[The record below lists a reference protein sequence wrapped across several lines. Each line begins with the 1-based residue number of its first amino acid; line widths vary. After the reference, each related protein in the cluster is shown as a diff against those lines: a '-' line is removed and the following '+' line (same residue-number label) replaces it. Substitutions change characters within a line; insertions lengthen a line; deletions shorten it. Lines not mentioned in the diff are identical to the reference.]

1 MKLFLPSIRRW
12 QRGSVII
19 TAMAIVIVVGV
30 AVGTALSLSSNV
42 ARNSYRSRQHA
53 SAESV
58 ADGALEVM
66 YAKWS
71 GAGRAALQS
80 NLGLPTAADIAAMS
94 GVANAPG
101 PSSSPAYPDFAG
113 FTFAAYS
120 LDPLDVAGVPVG
132 SGPAAVTLVP
142 VAGRPGW
149 MSRAYN
155 YLAKATVAMPVIGGT
170 DTVTVSRRFQKA
182 DAPIFQSAIFYEGAL
197 EIHPGPDMNITGLVH
212 TNTDLYASTGG
223 SNLTFNRNVSFGS
236 SYSEGVAPGD
246 ARTTLTIAPNYP
258 GGKSSQLNKVDR
270 LEPLGIAP
278 SSVFNTTDTN
288 PNNDSFREL
297 IERPVSGF
305 PDPPEIA
312 NLRFYNQAGLKIL
325 LDTSRAAADP
335 LRLRV
340 YNGRGV
346 ELTTAGG
353 ASVVNLLNAV
363 TAAVSGGEIIRD
375 NRETNN
381 VHLTSFDMSQLSN
394 IVSQFSA
401 LSPPSSGNLTSQA
414 VNTYNKVVYIADVSA
429 DPNGGTSTV
438 NATATQAEKA
448 VRLRN
453 GAILPDDVTV
463 ASENPVYIQGDYN
476 SGGPTGGVVSNTAN
490 PTSPMSAFSDPTA
503 PGYTRKSCAVLGDAV
518 NILSNNW
525 NDAYS
530 TAAVSSRAASNT
542 TINTGIFSGNVPT
555 NFYGDGAYSGG
566 AENFP
571 RFMETWS
578 GQCLT
583 YYGSMVCLFAS
594 KQGNGSWGASN
605 VYSPPTRR
613 WFFDENFLLK
623 PPPGTLQSTTYSRGR
638 WVRY

>member
-1 MKLFLPSIRRW
+1 MKLFLPSIRRS

-42 ARNSYRSRQHA
+42 ARNSYRSRQRA

-66 YAKWS
+66 YAKWC
-71 GAGRAALQS
+71 GAGRTAIQS

-113 FTFAAYS
+113 FTFAAYTLS
-120 LDPLDVAGVPVG
+120 PLDAAGVPLG
-132 SGPAAVTLVP
+132 SGSPAVALIP

-197 EIHPGPDMNITGLVH
+197 EIHPGPDMNVTGLVH

-223 SNLTFNRNVSFGS
+223 SNLTFSRNVSFGS
-236 SYSEGVAPGD
+236 SYTEDVAPGD
-246 ARTTLTIAPNYP
+246 ARTTMTTAPNYP

-288 PNNDSFREL
+288 PNNDNFREL

-476 SGGPTGGVVSNTAN
+476 SGGPTGGVVSNTAT
-490 PTSPMSAFSDPTA
+490 PSSPISAFSDPTA

-525 NDAYS
+525 NDANS
-530 TAAVSSRAASNT
+530 TAAVSSRTASNT

-555 NFYGDGAYSGG
+555 NAYGDGAYSGG

-605 VYSPPTRR
+605 VYSPPTRQ

>member
-1 MKLFLPSIRRW
+1 MKQFLPGIGRS

-42 ARNSYRSRQHA
+42 ARNSYRSRQRA
-53 SAESV
+53 SAECV
-58 ADGALEVM
+58 ADGGLEVM
-66 YAKWS
+66 YAKWCA
-71 GAGRAALQS
+71 AGRAAIQS
-80 NLGLPTAADIAAMS
+80 NQGLPTPADLTAMS

-101 PSSSPAYPDFAG
+101 PSGSPAYPG
-113 FTFAAYS
+113 FSGYSFAAYS
-120 LDPLDVAGVPVG
+120 LEPLDAAGAPMA
-132 SGPAAVTLVP
+132 SGPPAISLIP

-149 MSRAYN
+149 MSRAYT
-155 YLAKATVAMPVIGGT
+155 YLAKATVNVPVIGGT
-170 DTVTVSRRFQKA
+170 DTVTVTRRFQKA

-197 EIHPGPDMNITGLVH
+197 EIHPGPDMQITGLVH
-212 TNTDLYASTGG
+212 TNTDLYASTSG
-223 SNLTFNRNVSFGS
+223 SNLTFSRNVSFGS
-236 SYSEGVAPGD
+236 SYAEGVAPGD
-246 ARTTLTIAPNYP
+246 SRTTMTVAPNFP
-258 GGKSSQLNKVDR
+258 SGKSSQLNKVDR
-270 LEPLGIAP
+270 LEPLGIDP
-278 SSVFNTTDTN
+278 SSMFNTTDTN
-288 PNNDSFREL
+288 PNNDGFREL

-305 PDPPEIA
+305 TDPPEIA

-346 ELTTAGG
+346 ELTAAGG
-353 ASVVNLLNAV
+353 SSVVNLLNAV
-363 TAAVSGGEIIRD
+363 KAAVSPGEIIRD

-381 VHLTSFDMSQLSN
+381 VHLTSLDMSQLSN

-401 LSPPSSGNLTSQA
+401 LSPPSSGNLSSQA
-414 VNTYNKVVYIADVSA
+414 VNTYNKVIYIADVSA

-438 NATATQAEKA
+438 NATGTQAEKA

-463 ASENPVYIQGDYN
+463 ASQNPVYIQGDYN

-490 PTSPMSAFSDPTA
+490 STSPLSAFSDPTA
-503 PGYTRKSCAVLGDAV
+503 PGYTRKACAVLGDAV

-525 NDAYS
+525 NDANS
-530 TAAVSSRAASNT
+530 TASVSTRIATNT

-555 NFYGDGAYSGG
+555 DFYGDGAYSGG

-571 RFMETWS
+571 RFLENWS
-578 GQCLT
+578 AQCLT

-594 KQGNGSWGASN
+594 KEGNGSWGASN

-613 WFFDENFLLK
+613 WFFDDNFLLN

>member
-1 MKLFLPSIRRW
+1 MKLFLPGIRRSR
-12 QRGSVII
+12 RGSVII

-42 ARNSYRSRQHA
+42 ARNSYRSRQRA
-53 SAESV
+53 SAEGV

-66 YAKWS
+66 YAKWCD
-71 GAGRAALQS
+71 AGRAALQS
-80 NLGLPTAADIAAMS
+80 NQGLPTAADIAAMS

-101 PSSSPAYPDFAG
+101 PGSSPAYPDFAG
-113 FTFAAYS
+113 YSFATYS
-120 LDPLDVAGVPVG
+120 LQPLDAAGVPVG
-132 SGPAAVTLVP
+132 SGPPAGTLLP

-149 MSRAYN
+149 MSRAYS
-155 YLAKATVAMPVIGGT
+155 YLATATVNVPVIGGT
-170 DTVTVSRRFQKA
+170 DTVTVTRRFQKA
-182 DAPIFQSAIFYEGAL
+182 DAPIFQSAIFYEGTL
-197 EIHPGPDMNITGLVH
+197 EIHPSPDMNITGLVH
-212 TNTDLYASTGG
+212 TNTDLYASTSG
-223 SNLTFNRNVSFGS
+223 SDLTFSRNVSFGLT
-236 SYSEGVAPGD
+236 YSEGAAPGD
-246 ARTTLTIAPNYP
+246 SRTTLTTAPNFP
-258 GGKSSQLNKVDR
+258 SGKSSQLNKVDR
-270 LEPLGIAP
+270 LEPLGINP
-278 SSVFNTTDTN
+278 SSVFDTTDTN

-297 IERPVSGF
+297 IERPVTGF
-305 PDPPEIA
+305 TDPPEIA
-312 NLRFYNQAGLKIL
+312 SLRFYNQAGLKIL

-346 ELTTAGG
+346 ELTAAGG
-353 ASVVNLLNAV
+353 PSVVNVLNAV
-363 TAAVSGGEIIRD
+363 NAAVSPGEIIRD
-375 NRETNN
+375 NREANN
-381 VHLTSFDMSQLSN
+381 VLLTSLDMSQLSN
-394 IVSQFSA
+394 IVSQFNA
-401 LSPPSSGNLTSQA
+401 LSPPSGGNLASQA
-414 VNTYNKVVYIADVSA
+414 VNTYNKVIYIADVSA

-438 NATATQAEKA
+438 NATGAQAKKA

-463 ASENPVYIQGDYN
+463 ASENPVYVQGDYN
-476 SGGPTGGVVSNTAN
+476 SGGPTGGVVSNAAT
-490 PTSPMSAFSDPTA
+490 PSSPMSAFSDPTA

-525 NDAYS
+525 NDANS
-530 TAAVSSRAASNT
+530 TSSVSSRIAGNT

-555 NFYGDGAYSGG
+555 NFYGDGSYSGG

-583 YYGSMVCLFAS
+583 YYGSMVCLFES

>member
-1 MKLFLPSIRRW
+1 MKNSLSKCRSSE
-12 QRGSVII
+12 RGSVII

-42 ARNSYRSRQHA
+42 ARNSYRSRQRA
-53 SAESV
+53 GAESV

-66 YAKWS
+66 YAKWCA
-71 GAGRAALQS
+71 AGRAAIQG
-80 NLGLPTAADIAAMS
+80 NQGLPTPADLTAMS

-113 FTFAAYS
+113 YSLAAYS
-120 LDPLDVAGVPVG
+120 IEPLDAAGVPVG
-132 SGPAAVTLVP
+132 GGPPVVSLIP

-149 MSRAYN
+149 MSRAYT
-155 YLAKATVAMPVIGGT
+155 YLAKATASVPVIGGT
-170 DTVTVSRRFQKA
+170 DSVTVSRRFQKA

-197 EIHPGPDMNITGLVH
+197 EIHPGPDMQVTGLVH
-212 TNTDLYASTGG
+212 TNSDLYASTSG
-223 SNLTFNRNVSFGS
+223 SNLSFSRNVSFGS

-246 ARTTLTIAPNYP
+246 SRTTMTVAPSYP
-258 GGKSSQLNKVDR
+258 SGKSSQLNKVDR
-270 LEPLGIAP
+270 MEPLGIDPTA
-278 SSVFNTTDTN
+278 VFDTTDTN
-288 PNNDSFREL
+288 PNNDGFREL
-297 IERPVSGF
+297 IERPASGF

-312 NLRFYNQAGLKIL
+312 GLRFFNQAGLKIL

-346 ELTTAGG
+346 ELTAAGG
-353 ASVVNLLNAV
+353 SSVVNLLNAV
-363 TAAVSGGEIIRD
+363 NAAVSPGEIIRD
-375 NRETNN
+375 NREAND

-394 IVSQFSA
+394 VVSQFNA
-401 LSPPSSGNLTSQA
+401 LSPPSGGNLTSQS
-414 VNTYNKVVYIADVSA
+414 VNTYNKVIYIADVSA

-438 NATATQAEKA
+438 NGTAAQAEKA

-463 ASENPVYIQGDYN
+463 ASQNPVYIQGDYN
-476 SGGPTGGVVSNTAN
+476 SGGPSGGVVSNTAN
-490 PTSPMSAFSDPTA
+490 PTSPLSAFSDPTA

-525 NDAYS
+525 NDANS
-530 TAAVSSRAASNT
+530 TASVSSRVASNT

-555 NFYGDGAYSGG
+555 NNYGDGAYSGG

-571 RFMETWS
+571 RFLESWS
-578 GQCLT
+578 GNCLT
-583 YYGSMVCLFAS
+583 YYGSMVCLFTS
-594 KQGNGSWGASN
+594 KEANGSWGASN

-613 WFFDENFLLK
+613 WFFDDNFLLK

>member
-1 MKLFLPSIRRW
+1 MKLFLPSIRRS

-42 ARNSYRSRQHA
+42 ARNSYRSRQRA

-66 YAKWS
+66 YAKWC

-80 NLGLPTAADIAAMS
+80 NMGLPTAADIAAMS

-113 FTFAAYS
+113 FTFAAYTLS
-120 LDPLDVAGVPVG
+120 PLDAAGVPLG
-132 SGPAAVTLVP
+132 SGSPAVALIP

-197 EIHPGPDMNITGLVH
+197 EIHPGPDMNVTGLVH

-223 SNLTFNRNVSFGS
+223 SNLTFSRNVSFGS

-246 ARTTLTIAPNYP
+246 ARTTMTVAPQYP

-288 PNNDSFREL
+288 PNNDNFREL

-429 DPNGGTSTV
+429 DPNGGTSPV

-476 SGGPTGGVVSNTAN
+476 SGGPTGGVVSNTAT
-490 PTSPMSAFSDPTA
+490 PSSPISAFSDPTA

-525 NDAYS
+525 NDANS
-530 TAAVSSRAASNT
+530 TAAVSSRTASNT

-555 NFYGDGAYSGG
+555 NAYGDGAYSGG

-583 YYGSMVCLFAS
+583 YYGSMVCLVAS

-605 VYSPPTRR
+605 VYSPPTRQ

>member
-1 MKLFLPSIRRW
+1 MKLYLPNIRRS

-42 ARNSYRSRQHA
+42 ARNSYRSRQYA

-66 YAKWS
+66 YAKWCD
-71 GAGRAALQS
+71 AGRSAIQS
-80 NLGLPTAADIAAMS
+80 NQGLPTTADIAAMS
-94 GVANAPG
+94 GTANVPG
-101 PSSSPAYPDFAG
+101 PASSPAYPDFAG
-113 FTFAAYS
+113 YTFDAYS
-120 LDPLDVAGVPVG
+120 LTPLDASGVPVA
-132 SGPAAVTLVP
+132 SGLPVGAMHP

-149 MSRAYN
+149 MSRAYT
-155 YLAKATVAMPVIGGT
+155 YLAKATVSVPVVGGIES
-170 DTVTVSRRFQKA
+170 VSVSRRFQKA

-197 EIHPGPDMNITGLVH
+197 EMHPGPDMNITGLVH

-223 SNLTFNRNVSFGS
+223 SNLTFSRNVSFGS
-236 SYSEGVAPGD
+236 SYTEGVAPGD
-246 ARTTLTIAPNYP
+246 SRTTMTVAPNYP

-270 LEPLGIAP
+270 MEPLGIDP
-278 SSVFNTTDTN
+278 SSVFDKTDAN

-297 IERPVSGF
+297 IERPVTGQT
-305 PDPPEIA
+305 DPPEIA
-312 NLRFYNQAGLKIL
+312 KLRFYNQAGLKIL

-346 ELTTAGG
+346 QLTTAGG
-353 ASVVNLLNAV
+353 AAVVNVLNAV
-363 TAAVSGGEIIRD
+363 NAAVSGGETIRD
-375 NRETNN
+375 NRETND
-381 VHLTSFDMSQLSN
+381 VLLTSVDMSQLSN

-401 LSPPSSGNLTSQA
+401 LSPPSSGNMSSQA
-414 VNTYNKVVYIADVSA
+414 VNTYNKVIYIADVSA
-429 DPNGGTSTV
+429 DPNGGTSAV
-438 NATATQAEKA
+438 NGTAAQAEKA

-453 GAILPDDVTV
+453 GAILPDDLTV

-490 PTSPMSAFSDPTA
+490 PSSPMSAFADPTA
-503 PGYTRKSCAVLGDAV
+503 PGYTRKACAVFGDAV
-518 NILSNNW
+518 SILSNNW
-525 NDAYS
+525 NDANS

-555 NFYGDGAYSGG
+555 NVYGDGAYSGG

-583 YYGSMVCLFAS
+583 YYGSMVSLFQS
-594 KQGNGSWGASN
+594 QQGNGTWGKSN

-613 WFFDENFLLK
+613 WFFDDNFLLK

-638 WVRY
+638 WARF

>member
-1 MKLFLPSIRRW
+1 MKQFLPGIGRS

-42 ARNSYRSRQHA
+42 ARNSYRSRQRA
-53 SAESV
+53 SAECV
-58 ADGALEVM
+58 ADGGLEVM
-66 YAKWS
+66 YAKWCA
-71 GAGRAALQS
+71 AGRAALQS
-80 NLGLPTAADIAAMS
+80 NQGLPTVADIAAMS

-101 PSSSPAYPDFAG
+101 PSGSPAYPG
-113 FTFAAYS
+113 FSGYFFAAYT
-120 LDPLDVAGVPVG
+120 LDPLDAAGAPMA
-132 SGPAAVTLVP
+132 SGPPVISLIP

-149 MSRAYN
+149 MSRAYT
-155 YLAKATVAMPVIGGT
+155 YLAKATVNVPVIGGT
-170 DTVTVSRRFQKA
+170 DTVTVTRRFQKA

-197 EIHPGPDMNITGLVH
+197 ESHPGPDMQITGLVH
-212 TNTDLYASTGG
+212 TNTDLYASTNG
-223 SNLTFNRNVSFGS
+223 SNLTFSRNVSFGS
-236 SYSEGVAPGD
+236 SYAEGVAPGD
-246 ARTTLTIAPNYP
+246 SRTTMTVAPNFP
-258 GGKSSQLNKVDR
+258 SGKSSQLNKVDR
-270 LEPLGIAP
+270 LEPLGINP

-288 PNNDSFREL
+288 PNNDGFREL
-297 IERPVSGF
+297 IERPVGGF
-305 PDPPEIA
+305 ADPPEIA

-346 ELTTAGG
+346 ELTAAGG
-353 ASVVNLLNAV
+353 TSVANLLNAV
-363 TAAVSGGEIIRD
+363 KAAVSPGEIIRD

-394 IVSQFSA
+394 ITAQFNA
-401 LSPPSSGNLTSQA
+401 LSPPSSGNLSSQA
-414 VNTYNKVVYIADVSA
+414 VNTYNKVIYIADVSA
-429 DPNGGTSTV
+429 NPNGGTSTV
-438 NATATQAEKA
+438 NATGTQAEKA

-463 ASENPVYIQGDYN
+463 ASQNPVYIQGDYN

-490 PTSPMSAFSDPTA
+490 STSPLSAFSDPTA

-525 NDAYS
+525 TDANS
-530 TAAVSSRAASNT
+530 TASVSSRLATNT

-555 NFYGDGAYSGG
+555 NYYGDGAYSGG

-571 RFMETWS
+571 RFLETWS
-578 GQCLT
+578 AQCLT
-583 YYGSMVCLFAS
+583 YYGSMVCLFTS
-594 KQGNGSWGASN
+594 KEGNGSWGASN

>member
-1 MKLFLPSIRRW
+1 MKRILPNLRHS
-12 QRGSVII
+12 QKGSVII

-42 ARNSYRSRQHA
+42 ARNSYRSRQRA
-53 SAESV
+53 GAESV

-66 YAKWS
+66 YAKWCD
-71 GAGRAALQS
+71 AGRTALQS
-80 NLGLPTAADIAAMS
+80 NQGLPTAADIAAMS
-94 GVANAPG
+94 GGANAPG
-101 PSSSPAYPDFAG
+101 PASSPAYPDFAG
-113 FTFAAYS
+113 FTFNEYS
-120 LDPLDVAGVPVG
+120 LVPLDAAGVPTGG
-132 SGPAAVTLVP
+132 STPGITMIP

-155 YLAKATVAMPVIGGT
+155 YLAKATVSVPVVGGT
-170 DTVTVSRRFQKA
+170 ESITVSRRFQKA

-223 SNLTFNRNVSFGS
+223 SDLTFSRNVSFGS
-236 SYSEGVAPGD
+236 SYAEGVAPGD
-246 ARTTLTIAPNYP
+246 ARTTMTTAPNYP

-270 LEPLGIAP
+270 LEPLGIDP
-278 SSVFNTTDTN
+278 SSVFDTTDAN
-288 PNNDSFREL
+288 ANNDSFREL
-297 IERPVSGF
+297 IERPVSSQ

-312 NLRFYNQAGLKIL
+312 SLRFYNQAGLKIL

-335 LRLRV
+335 LRMRV

-363 TAAVSGGEIIRD
+363 KAAVSGGEIIRD
-375 NRETNN
+375 NRETND
-381 VHLTSFDMSQLSN
+381 VHLTSLDMSQLSN

-401 LSPPSSGNLTSQA
+401 LSPPSSGNLSSQA
-414 VNTYNKVVYIADVSA
+414 VNTYNKVIYIADISA

-438 NATATQAEKA
+438 NATAAQAEKA

-453 GAILPDDVTV
+453 GATLPDDVTV

-476 SGGPTGGVVSNTAN
+476 SGGPSGGVASNAATS
-490 PTSPMSAFSDPTA
+490 TSPISAFSDPTA
-503 PGYTRKSCAVLGDAV
+503 AGYTRKSCAVLGDAV

-525 NDAYS
+525 NDANS
-530 TAAVSSRAASNT
+530 TSSVSSRTASNT

-571 RFMETWS
+571 RFLETWS

-613 WFFDENFLLK
+613 WFFDDNFLLK